1 MNLFEKI
8 IINTSSEISKFFT
21 YSSIQAKIIA
31 TLMAIFFIV
40 IMRRAVMSFFVLR
53 LEDMRLRYNW
63 SRVIS
68 YISVGFGIIIVGQIW
83 LDGIG
88 SIVTYLGL
96 LSAGIAIALKDPI
109 TNITGWLFI
118 LWNRPLETGDRVQ
131 VGEHSGDVIDINF
144 FNFTVMEIGNWVDAD
159 QNTGRIIHIP
169 NGKIFIETLANY
181 GKGFEYIFNEIP
193 VLITFESEWQK
204 AKRILEK
211 IAKDFGAHPTRAAEI
226 EIKKASQKFLI
237 QKQKLDPVVY
247 TKVADSGVLLTIR
260 YLCVPKNR
268 RDTEQ
273 EIWEEILK
281 EFNLE
286 PKIELAYPTI
296 RRT

>member
-1 MNLFEKI
+1 MG
-8 IINTSSEISKFFT
+8 
-21 YSSIQAKIIA
+21 
-31 TLMAIFFIV
+31 V
-40 IMRRAVMSFFVLR
+40 FVLR
-53 LEDMRLRYNW
+53 LEDMKLRYNW
-63 SRVIS
+63 SRVVS
-68 YISVGFGIIIVGQIW
+68 YTSAGFGIIIVGQIW

-118 LWNRPLETGDRVQ
+118 LWNRPLETGDRIQ
-131 VGEHSGDVIDINF
+131 LGDHSGDVIDINF

-193 VLITFESEWQK
+193 VLITFESEWEK
-204 AKRILEK
+204 AKKILEK

-247 TKVADSGVLLTIR
+247 TKVADSGVLLTVR
-260 YLCVPKNR
+260 YLCAPKNR

-281 EFNLE
+281 EFDLE

-296 RRT
+296 RRI

>member
-1 MNLFEKI
+1 MNLLEKI
-8 IINTSSEISKFFT
+8 ILNTSTELSKFFT

-31 TLMAIFFIV
+31 TLLGVFLIVMLRRSIINLFI
-40 IMRRAVMSFFVLR
+40 LR
-53 LEDMRLRYNW
+53 LENAKVRYNW
-63 SRVIS
+63 LRASTYTAVA
-68 YISVGFGIIIVGQIW
+68 FGIIIVGQIW

-96 LSAGIAIALKDPI
+96 VSAGIAIALKDPI

-118 LWNRPLETGDRVQ
+118 LWNRPLEPGDRIQ
-131 VGEHSGDVIDINF
+131 LGEHSGDVIDVNF

-169 NGKIFIETLANY
+169 NGKIFIESLANY

-193 VLITFESEWQK
+193 ILITFESEWEK

-211 IAKDFGAHPTRAAEI
+211 IAKDFGAQTTAAAER
-226 EIKKASQKFLI
+226 EIKKASEKFLI
-237 QKQKLDPVVY
+237 QDQKLDPVVY

-260 YLCVPKNR
+260 YLCSPQNR

-273 EIWEEILK
+273 EIWEEVLK

-286 PKIELAYPTI
+286 PNIHLAYPTI

>member
-1 MNLFEKI
+1 MNLFEKMI
-8 IINTSSEISKFFT
+8 VNISGEFSKFFT

-31 TLMAIFFIV
+31 TFLAIVLIISLRRSIINLFI
-40 IMRRAVMSFFVLR
+40 LR
-53 LEDMRLRYNW
+53 LENPKMRYNW
-63 SRVIS
+63 QRVIS
-68 YISVGFGIIIVGQIW
+68 YISFAFSIIIIGQIW

-96 LSAGIAIALKDPI
+96 VSAGIAIALKDPI
-109 TNITGWLFI
+109 ANIAGWLFI
-118 LWNRPLETGDRVQ
+118 ISNRPLDPGDRIQ
-131 VGEHSGDVIDINF
+131 LGEHSGDVIDINL

-159 QNTGRIIHIP
+159 QNTGRIIHVP
-169 NGKIFIETLANY
+169 NGKIFTETLANY

-193 VLITFESEWQK
+193 VLITFESNWKE
-204 AKRILEK
+204 AKIILEK
-211 IAKDFGAHPTRAAEI
+211 IGKDFGDQPTKAAEK

-237 QKQKLDPVVY
+237 QDQKLDPVVY

-260 YLCVPKNR
+260 YLCTPQHR

-273 EIWEEILK
+273 DIWEEILK
-281 EFNLE
+281 EFNKN
-286 PKIELAYPTI
+286 PNIELAYPTI

>member
-1 MNLFEKI
+1 MNLLEKI
-8 IINTSSEISKFFT
+8 IVNTSSEISKFFT

-31 TLMAIFFIV
+31 TLMAIFFII
-40 IMRRAVMSFFVLR
+40 IMRRAVMGFFVLR
-53 LEDMRLRYNW
+53 LEDMKLRYNW
-63 SRVIS
+63 SRVVS
-68 YISVGFGIIIVGQIW
+68 YTSVGFGIIIVGQIW

-118 LWNRPLETGDRVQ
+118 LWNRPLETGDRIQ
-131 VGEHSGDVIDINF
+131 LGNHSGDVIDINF

-193 VLITFESEWQK
+193 VLITFESEWEK
-204 AKRILEK
+204 AKKILEK

-247 TKVADSGVLLTIR
+247 TKVADSGVLLTVR
-260 YLCVPKNR
+260 YLCAPKNR

-281 EFNLE
+281 EFDLE

-296 RRT
+296 RRI

>member
-1 MNLFEKI
+1 MNLLEKI
-8 IINTSSEISKFFT
+8 ILNTSTELSKFFT

-31 TLMAIFFIV
+31 TLLGVFLIVMLRRSIINLFI
-40 IMRRAVMSFFVLR
+40 LR
-53 LEDMRLRYNW
+53 LENAKVRYNW
-63 SRVIS
+63 LRASTYTAVA
-68 YISVGFGIIIVGQIW
+68 FGIIIVGQIW

-96 LSAGIAIALKDPI
+96 VSAGIAIALKDPI

-118 LWNRPLETGDRVQ
+118 LWNRPLEPGDRIQ
-131 VGEHSGDVIDINF
+131 LGEHSGDVIDVNF

-169 NGKIFIETLANY
+169 NGKIFIESLANY

-193 VLITFESEWQK
+193 ILITFESEWEK
-204 AKRILEK
+204 AKKILEK
-211 IAKDFGAHPTRAAEI
+211 IAKDFGAQTTAAAER
-226 EIKKASQKFLI
+226 EIKKASEKFLI
-237 QKQKLDPVVY
+237 QDQKLDPVVY

-260 YLCVPKNR
+260 YLCSPQNR

-273 EIWEEILK
+273 EIWEEVLK

-286 PKIELAYPTI
+286 PNIHLAYPTI

>member
-1 MNLFEKI
+1 MNTIEKI
-8 IINTSSEISKFFT
+8 IINTSGEISKFFT

-31 TLMAIFFIV
+31 TLLGVFLIIILRRSIINLFILKLKDAK
-40 IMRRAVMSFFVLR
+40 I
-53 LEDMRLRYNW
+53 RYNW
-63 SRVIS
+63 LRVTSYAAIS
-68 YISVGFGIIIVGQIW
+68 FGIIIVGQIW

-88 SIVTYLGL
+88 TIVTYLGL
-96 LSAGIAIALKDPI
+96 VSAGVAIALKDPI
-109 TNITGWLFI
+109 ANIAGWLFI
-118 LWNRPLETGDRVQ
+118 LWSRPLEAGDRIQ
-131 VGEHSGDVIDINF
+131 LGEHSGDVIDINF
-144 FNFTVMEIGNWVDAD
+144 FNFTVMEIGNWVDGD

-193 VLITFESEWQK
+193 VLITFESEWEK
-204 AKRILEK
+204 AKKILGK
-211 IAKDFGAHPTRAAEI
+211 IAKDFGEQPSRAAEK

-237 QKQKLDPVVY
+237 QDQKLDPVVY
-247 TKVADSGVLLTIR
+247 TKVAESGVCLTIR
-260 YLCVPKNR
+260 YLCTPQFR

-281 EFNLE
+281 EFKLE
-286 PKIELAYPTI
+286 PNIELAYPTI

>member
-1 MNLFEKI
+1 MNLLEKI
-8 IINTSSEISKFFT
+8 ILNTSTELSKFFT

-31 TLMAIFFIV
+31 TLLGVFLIVMLRRSIINLFI
-40 IMRRAVMSFFVLR
+40 LR
-53 LEDMRLRYNW
+53 LENAKVRYNW
-63 SRVIS
+63 LRASTYTAVA
-68 YISVGFGIIIVGQIW
+68 FGIIIVGQIW

-96 LSAGIAIALKDPI
+96 VSAGIAIALKDPI

-118 LWNRPLETGDRVQ
+118 LWNRPLEPGDRIQ
-131 VGEHSGDVIDINF
+131 LGEHSGDVIDVNF

-169 NGKIFIETLANY
+169 NGKIFIESLANY

-193 VLITFESEWQK
+193 ILITFESEWEK
-204 AKRILEK
+204 AKKILEK
-211 IAKDFGAHPTRAAEI
+211 IAKDFGAQTTAAAER
-226 EIKKASQKFLI
+226 EIKKASKKFLI
-237 QKQKLDPVVY
+237 QDQKLDPVVY

-260 YLCVPKNR
+260 YLCSPQNR

-273 EIWEEILK
+273 EIWEEVLK

-286 PKIELAYPTI
+286 PNIHLAYPTI

>member
-1 MNLFEKI
+1 MNTIEKI
-8 IINTSSEISKFFT
+8 IINTSGEFSKFFT

-31 TLMAIFFIV
+31 TLLAVFLIV
-40 IMRRAVMSFFVLR
+40 ILRRSVINLFILKLKDAKI
-53 LEDMRLRYNW
+53 RYNW
-63 SRVIS
+63 LRATSYAAIS
-68 YISVGFGIIIVGQIW
+68 FGIIIVGQIW

-96 LSAGIAIALKDPI
+96 VSAGVAIALKDPI
-109 TNITGWLFI
+109 ANIAGWLFI
-118 LWNRPLETGDRVQ
+118 LWSRPLEAGDRIQ
-131 VGEHSGDVIDINF
+131 LGEHSGDVIDINF
-144 FNFTVMEIGNWVDAD
+144 FNFTVMEIGNWVDGD

-193 VLITFESEWQK
+193 VLITFESEWKK
-204 AKRILEK
+204 AKKILGK
-211 IAKDFGAHPTRAAEI
+211 IAKDFGEQPSRAAEK

-237 QKQKLDPVVY
+237 QDQKLDPVVY
-247 TKVADSGVLLTIR
+247 TKVAESGVCLTIR
-260 YLCVPKNR
+260 YLCTPQFR

-281 EFNLE
+281 EFKLE
-286 PKIELAYPTI
+286 PNIELAYPTI

>member
-1 MNLFEKI
+1 MNLLEKI
-8 IINTSSEISKFFT
+8 IVNTSSEISKFFT

-31 TLMAIFFIV
+31 TLMAIFFII
-40 IMRRAVMSFFVLR
+40 IMRRAVMGFFVLR
-53 LEDMRLRYNW
+53 LEDMKLRYNW
-63 SRVIS
+63 SRVVS
-68 YISVGFGIIIVGQIW
+68 YTSVGFGIIIVGQIW

-118 LWNRPLETGDRVQ
+118 LWNRPLETGDRIQ
-131 VGEHSGDVIDINF
+131 LGDHSGDVIDINF

-193 VLITFESEWQK
+193 VLITFESEWEK
-204 AKRILEK
+204 AKKILEK
-211 IAKDFGAHPTRAAEI
+211 IAKDFGAHPTRAAEL

-247 TKVADSGVLLTIR
+247 TKVADSGVLLTVR
-260 YLCVPKNR
+260 YLCAPKNR

-281 EFNLE
+281 EFDLE

-296 RRT
+296 RRI

>member
-1 MNLFEKI
+1 MNVIEKI
-8 IINTSSEISKFFT
+8 ILNTSSEISKFFT

-31 TLMAIFFIV
+31 TLLAIFLIVALRKSIINLFI
-40 IMRRAVMSFFVLR
+40 LR
-53 LEDMRLRYNW
+53 LEDAKIRYNW
-63 SRVIS
+63 LRVTT
-68 YISVGFGIIIVGQIW
+68 YASVGFGIIIVGQIW

-96 LSAGIAIALKDPI
+96 VSAGIAIALKDPI
-109 TNITGWLFI
+109 TNVTGWLFI
-118 LWNRPLETGDRVQ
+118 LWNRPLEAGDRIQ
-131 VGEHSGDVIDINF
+131 LGEHSGDVIDINF

-204 AKRILEK
+204 AKKILEK
-211 IAKDFGAHPTRAAEI
+211 IAKDFGEHPTRAAER

-237 QKQKLDPVVY
+237 QDQKLDPVVY
-247 TKVADSGVLLTIR
+247 TKVAESGVRLTIR
-260 YLCVPKNR
+260 YLCTPQFR
-268 RDTEQ
+268 RETEQ

-281 EFNLE
+281 EFDLE
-286 PKIELAYPTI
+286 PNIELAYPTI
-296 RRT
+296 RRI

>member
-1 MNLFEKI
+1 MNVIEKI
-8 IINTSSEISKFFT
+8 ILNTSSEISKFFT

-31 TLMAIFFIV
+31 TLLAIFLIVALRKSIINLFI
-40 IMRRAVMSFFVLR
+40 LR
-53 LEDMRLRYNW
+53 LEDAKIRYNW
-63 SRVIS
+63 LRVTT
-68 YISVGFGIIIVGQIW
+68 YASVGFGIIIVGQIW

-96 LSAGIAIALKDPI
+96 VSAGIAIALKDPI
-109 TNITGWLFI
+109 TNVTGWLFI
-118 LWNRPLETGDRVQ
+118 LWNRPLEAGDRIQ
-131 VGEHSGDVIDINF
+131 LGEHSGDVIDINF

-204 AKRILEK
+204 AKKILEK
-211 IAKDFGAHPTRAAEI
+211 IAKDFGEHPTRAAEK

-237 QKQKLDPVVY
+237 QDQKLDPVVY
-247 TKVADSGVLLTIR
+247 TKVAESGVRLTIR
-260 YLCVPKNR
+260 YLCSPQFR
-268 RDTEQ
+268 RETEQ

-281 EFNLE
+281 EFDLE
-286 PKIELAYPTI
+286 PNIELAYPTI
-296 RRT
+296 RRI

>member
-1 MNLFEKI
+1 MNVIEKI
-8 IINTSSEISKFFT
+8 ILNTSSEISKFFT

-31 TLMAIFFIV
+31 TLLAIFLIVALRKSIINLFI
-40 IMRRAVMSFFVLR
+40 LR
-53 LEDMRLRYNW
+53 LEDAKIRYNW
-63 SRVIS
+63 LRATT
-68 YISVGFGIIIVGQIW
+68 YISAGFGIIIVGQIW

-96 LSAGIAIALKDPI
+96 VSAGIAIALKDPI
-109 TNITGWLFI
+109 TNVTGWLFI
-118 LWNRPLETGDRVQ
+118 LWNRPLEAGDRIQ
-131 VGEHSGDVIDINF
+131 LGEHSGDVIDINF

-204 AKRILEK
+204 AKKILEK
-211 IAKDFGAHPTRAAEI
+211 IAKDFGEHPTRAAEK

-237 QKQKLDPVVY
+237 QDQKLDPVVY
-247 TKVADSGVLLTIR
+247 TKVAESGVRLTIR
-260 YLCVPKNR
+260 YLCSPQFR
-268 RDTEQ
+268 RETEQ

-281 EFNLE
+281 EFDLE
-286 PKIELAYPTI
+286 PNIELAYPTI

>member
-1 MNLFEKI
+1 MNLIEKI
-8 IINTSSEISKFFT
+8 ILNTSSEISKFFT

-31 TLMAIFFIV
+31 TLLAIFLIVVLRKSIINLFI
-40 IMRRAVMSFFVLR
+40 LR
-53 LEDMRLRYNW
+53 LEDAKIRYNW
-63 SRVIS
+63 LRVTT
-68 YISVGFGIIIVGQIW
+68 YASVGFGIIIVGQIW

-96 LSAGIAIALKDPI
+96 VSAGIAIALKDPI
-109 TNITGWLFI
+109 TNVTGWLFI
-118 LWNRPLETGDRVQ
+118 LWNRPLEAGDRIQ
-131 VGEHSGDVIDINF
+131 LGEHSGDVIDINF

-204 AKRILEK
+204 AKKILEK
-211 IAKDFGAHPTRAAEI
+211 IAKDFGEHPTRAAEK

-237 QKQKLDPVVY
+237 QDQKLDPVVY
-247 TKVADSGVLLTIR
+247 TKVAESGVRLTIR
-260 YLCVPKNR
+260 YLCSPQFR
-268 RDTEQ
+268 RETEQ

-281 EFNLE
+281 EFDLE
-286 PKIELAYPTI
+286 PNIELAYPTI
-296 RRT
+296 RRI

>member
-1 MNLFEKI
+1 MNIIEKI
-8 IINTSSEISKFFT
+8 ILNTSSEISKFFT

-31 TLMAIFFIV
+31 TLLAIFLIIALRKSIINLFI
-40 IMRRAVMSFFVLR
+40 LR
-53 LEDMRLRYNW
+53 LEDAKIRYNW
-63 SRVIS
+63 LRVTTYASIA
-68 YISVGFGIIIVGQIW
+68 FGIIIVGQIW

-96 LSAGIAIALKDPI
+96 VSAGIAIALKDPI

-118 LWNRPLETGDRVQ
+118 LWNRPLEAGDRIQ
-131 VGEHSGDVIDINF
+131 LGEHSGDVIDINF

-193 VLITFESEWQK
+193 VLITFESKWQI
-204 AKRILEK
+204 AKKILEK
-211 IAKDFGAHPTRAAEI
+211 IAKDFGEHPTRAAER

-237 QKQKLDPVVY
+237 QDQKLDPVVY
-247 TKVADSGVLLTIR
+247 TKVAESGVLLTIR
-260 YLCVPKNR
+260 YLCTPQFR

-281 EFNLE
+281 EFDLE
-286 PKIELAYPTI
+286 PNIELAYPTI
-296 RRT
+296 RRI

>member
-1 MNLFEKI
+1 MNLLEKI
-8 IINTSSEISKFFT
+8 IVNTSSEISKFFT

-31 TLMAIFFIV
+31 TLMAIFFII
-40 IMRRAVMSFFVLR
+40 IMRRAVMGVFVLR
-53 LEDMRLRYNW
+53 LEDMKLRYNW
-63 SRVIS
+63 SRVVS
-68 YISVGFGIIIVGQIW
+68 YTSAGFGIIIVGQIW

-118 LWNRPLETGDRVQ
+118 LWNRPLETGDRIQ
-131 VGEHSGDVIDINF
+131 LGGHSGDVIDINF

-193 VLITFESEWQK
+193 VLITFESEWEK
-204 AKRILEK
+204 AKKILEK

-247 TKVADSGVLLTIR
+247 TKVADSGVLLTVR
-260 YLCVPKNR
+260 YLCAPKNR

-281 EFNLE
+281 EFDLE

-296 RRT
+296 RRI

>member
-1 MNLFEKI
+1 MNIIEKI
-8 IINTSSEISKFFT
+8 IINTTSEISKFFT

-31 TLMAIFFIV
+31 TLLGIFLIV
-40 IMRRAVMSFFVLR
+40 ILRRTIINLFILR
-53 LEDMRLRYNW
+53 LEDVKIRYNW
-63 SRVIS
+63 LRATTYVGIS
-68 YISVGFGIIIVGQIW
+68 FGIIIIGQIW

-96 LSAGIAIALKDPI
+96 VSAGIAIALKDPI
-109 TNITGWLFI
+109 ANITGWLFI
-118 LWNRPLETGDRVQ
+118 LWNRPLEAGDRIQ
-131 VGEHSGDVIDINF
+131 LGEHSGDVIDINF

-193 VLITFESEWQK
+193 VLITFESEWEK
-204 AKRILEK
+204 AKKILEK
-211 IAKDFGAHPTRAAEI
+211 IAKDFGEHPTRAAEQK
-226 EIKKASQKFLI
+226 IKQASQKFLMPN
-237 QKQKLDPVVY
+237 QKLDPVVY
-247 TKVADSGVLLTIR
+247 TKVGQSGVLLTIR
-260 YLCVPKNR
+260 YLCAPHFR

-286 PKIELAYPTI
+286 PNIELAYPTI

>member
-1 MNLFEKI
+1 MNVIEKI
-8 IINTSSEISKFFT
+8 ILNTSSEISKFFT

-31 TLMAIFFIV
+31 TLLAIFLIVALRKSIINLFI
-40 IMRRAVMSFFVLR
+40 LR
-53 LEDMRLRYNW
+53 LEDAKIRYNW
-63 SRVIS
+63 LRVTT
-68 YISVGFGIIIVGQIW
+68 YASVGFGIIIVGQIW

-96 LSAGIAIALKDPI
+96 VSAGIAIALKDPI
-109 TNITGWLFI
+109 TNVTGWLFI
-118 LWNRPLETGDRVQ
+118 LWNRPLEAGDRIQ
-131 VGEHSGDVIDINF
+131 LGEHSGDVIDINF

-204 AKRILEK
+204 AKKILEK
-211 IAKDFGAHPTRAAEI
+211 IAKDFGEHPTRAAEK

-237 QKQKLDPVVY
+237 QDQKLDPVVY
-247 TKVADSGVLLTIR
+247 TKVAESGVCLTIR
-260 YLCVPKNR
+260 YLCSPQFR
-268 RDTEQ
+268 RETEQ

-281 EFNLE
+281 EFDLE
-286 PKIELAYPTI
+286 PNIELAYPTI
-296 RRT
+296 RRI

>member
-1 MNLFEKI
+1 MNTIEKI
-8 IINTSSEISKFFT
+8 IINTSGEISKFFT

-31 TLMAIFFIV
+31 TLLGVFLIIILRRSIINLFILKLKDAK
-40 IMRRAVMSFFVLR
+40 I
-53 LEDMRLRYNW
+53 RYNW
-63 SRVIS
+63 LRVTSYAAIS
-68 YISVGFGIIIVGQIW
+68 FGIIIVGQIW

-88 SIVTYLGL
+88 TIVTYLGL
-96 LSAGIAIALKDPI
+96 VSAGVAIALKDPI
-109 TNITGWLFI
+109 ANIAGWLFI
-118 LWNRPLETGDRVQ
+118 LWSRPLEAGDRIQ
-131 VGEHSGDVIDINF
+131 LGEHSGDVIDINF
-144 FNFTVMEIGNWVDAD
+144 FNFTVMEIGNWVDGD

-193 VLITFESEWQK
+193 VLITFESEWEK
-204 AKRILEK
+204 AKKILEK
-211 IAKDFGAHPTRAAEI
+211 IAKDFGEQPSRAAEK

-237 QKQKLDPVVY
+237 QDQKLDPVVY
-247 TKVADSGVLLTIR
+247 TKVSESGVCLTIR
-260 YLCVPKNR
+260 YLCAPQFR

-281 EFNLE
+281 EFKLE
-286 PKIELAYPTI
+286 PNIELAYPTI

>member
-1 MNLFEKI
+1 MNVIEKI
-8 IINTSSEISKFFT
+8 ILNTSSEISKFFT

-31 TLMAIFFIV
+31 TLLAIFLIVALRKSIINLFI
-40 IMRRAVMSFFVLR
+40 LR
-53 LEDMRLRYNW
+53 LEDAKIRYNW
-63 SRVIS
+63 LRVTT
-68 YISVGFGIIIVGQIW
+68 YASVGFGIIIVGQIW

-96 LSAGIAIALKDPI
+96 VSAGIAIALKDPI

-118 LWNRPLETGDRVQ
+118 LWNRPLEAGDRIQ
-131 VGEHSGDVIDINF
+131 LGEHSGDVIDINF

-204 AKRILEK
+204 AKKILEK
-211 IAKDFGAHPTRAAEI
+211 IAKDFGEHPTRAAER

-237 QKQKLDPVVY
+237 QDQKLDPVVY
-247 TKVADSGVLLTIR
+247 TKVAESGVRLTIR
-260 YLCVPKNR
+260 YLCTPQFR
-268 RDTEQ
+268 RETEQ

-281 EFNLE
+281 EFDLE
-286 PKIELAYPTI
+286 PNIELAYPTI
-296 RRT
+296 RRI

>member
-1 MNLFEKI
+1 MILRRTIINLFI
-8 IINTSSEISKFFT
+8 
-21 YSSIQAKIIA
+21 
-31 TLMAIFFIV
+31 
-40 IMRRAVMSFFVLR
+40 LR
-53 LEDMRLRYNW
+53 LEDVKIRYNW
-63 SRVIS
+63 LRATTYVGIS
-68 YISVGFGIIIVGQIW
+68 FGIIIIGQIW

-96 LSAGIAIALKDPI
+96 VSAGIAIALKDPI
-109 TNITGWLFI
+109 ANITGWLFI
-118 LWNRPLETGDRVQ
+118 LWNRPLEAGDRIQ
-131 VGEHSGDVIDINF
+131 LGEHSGDVIDINF

-169 NGKIFIETLANY
+169 NGKIFVETLANY

-193 VLITFESEWQK
+193 VLITFESEWEK
-204 AKRILEK
+204 AKKILEK
-211 IAKDFGAHPTRAAEI
+211 IAKDFGEHPTRAAEQK
-226 EIKKASQKFLI
+226 IKQASQKFLMPN
-237 QKQKLDPVVY
+237 QKLDPVVY
-247 TKVADSGVLLTIR
+247 TKVGQSGVLLTIR
-260 YLCVPKNR
+260 YLCTPHFR

-286 PKIELAYPTI
+286 PNIELAYPTI

>member
-1 MNLFEKI
+1 MNVIEKI
-8 IINTSSEISKFFT
+8 ILNTSSEISKFFT

-31 TLMAIFFIV
+31 TLLAIFLIVALRKSIINLFI
-40 IMRRAVMSFFVLR
+40 LR
-53 LEDMRLRYNW
+53 LEDAKIRYNW
-63 SRVIS
+63 LRVTT
-68 YISVGFGIIIVGQIW
+68 YASVGFGIIIVGQIW

-96 LSAGIAIALKDPI
+96 VSAGIAIALKDPI
-109 TNITGWLFI
+109 TNVTGWLFI
-118 LWNRPLETGDRVQ
+118 LWNRPLEAGDRIQ
-131 VGEHSGDVIDINF
+131 LGEHSGDVIDINF

-204 AKRILEK
+204 AKKILEK
-211 IAKDFGAHPTRAAEI
+211 IAKDFGEHPTRAAER

-237 QKQKLDPVVY
+237 QDQKLDPVVY
-247 TKVADSGVLLTIR
+247 TKVAESGVRLTIR
-260 YLCVPKNR
+260 YLCSPQFR
-268 RDTEQ
+268 RETEQ

-281 EFNLE
+281 EFDLE
-286 PKIELAYPTI
+286 PNIELAYPTI

>member
-1 MNLFEKI
+1 MNLLEKI
-8 IINTSSEISKFFT
+8 IVNTSSEISKFFT

-31 TLMAIFFIV
+31 TLMAIFFI
-40 IMRRAVMSFFVLR
+40 ILMRRAVMGFFVLR
-53 LEDMRLRYNW
+53 LEDMKLRYNW
-63 SRVIS
+63 SRVVS
-68 YISVGFGIIIVGQIW
+68 YTSAGFGIIIVGQIW

-118 LWNRPLETGDRVQ
+118 LWNRPLETGDRIQ
-131 VGEHSGDVIDINF
+131 LGDHSGDVIDINF

-193 VLITFESEWQK
+193 VLITFESEWEK
-204 AKRILEK
+204 AKKILEK

-247 TKVADSGVLLTIR
+247 TKVADSGVLLTVR
-260 YLCVPKNR
+260 YLCAPKNR

-281 EFNLE
+281 EFDLE

-296 RRT
+296 RRI

>member
-40 IMRRAVMSFFVLR
+40 IMRRAIMSFFVLR

-131 VGEHSGDVIDINF
+131 LGEHSGDVIDINF

-204 AKRILEK
+204 AKKILEK
-211 IAKDFGAHPTRAAEI
+211 IAKDFGAHPSRAAEI

-247 TKVADSGVLLTIR
+247 TKVADSGVLLTVR

>member
-1 MNLFEKI
+1 MNIIEKI
-8 IINTSSEISKFFT
+8 IINTTSEISKFFT

-31 TLMAIFFIV
+31 TLLGIFLIV
-40 IMRRAVMSFFVLR
+40 ILRRTIINLFILR
-53 LEDMRLRYNW
+53 LEDVKIRYNW
-63 SRVIS
+63 LRATTYVGIS
-68 YISVGFGIIIVGQIW
+68 FGIIIIGQIW

-96 LSAGIAIALKDPI
+96 VSAGIAIALKDPI
-109 TNITGWLFI
+109 ANITGWLFI
-118 LWNRPLETGDRVQ
+118 LWNRPLEAGDRIQ
-131 VGEHSGDVIDINF
+131 LGEHSGDVIDINF

-193 VLITFESEWQK
+193 VLITFESEWEK
-204 AKRILEK
+204 AKKILEK
-211 IAKDFGAHPTRAAEI
+211 IAKDFGEHPTRSAEQK
-226 EIKKASQKFLI
+226 IKQASQKFLMPN
-237 QKQKLDPVVY
+237 QKLDPVVY
-247 TKVADSGVLLTIR
+247 TKVGQSGVLLTIR
-260 YLCVPKNR
+260 YLCAPHFR

-286 PKIELAYPTI
+286 PNIELAYPTI

>member
-204 AKRILEK
+204 AKKILEK

-247 TKVADSGVLLTIR
+247 TKVADSGVLLTVR

>member
-1 MNLFEKI
+1 MNLIEKI
-8 IINTSSEISKFFT
+8 ILNTSSEISKFFT

-31 TLMAIFFIV
+31 TLLAIFLIVALRKSIINLFI
-40 IMRRAVMSFFVLR
+40 LR
-53 LEDMRLRYNW
+53 LEDAKIRYNW
-63 SRVIS
+63 SRVTT
-68 YISVGFGIIIVGQIW
+68 YASVGFGIIIVGQIW

-96 LSAGIAIALKDPI
+96 VSAGIAIALKDPI
-109 TNITGWLFI
+109 TNVTGWLFI
-118 LWNRPLETGDRVQ
+118 LWNRPLEAGDRIQ
-131 VGEHSGDVIDINF
+131 LGEHSGDVIDINF

-193 VLITFESEWQK
+193 VLVTFESEWQK
-204 AKRILEK
+204 AKKILEK
-211 IAKDFGAHPTRAAEI
+211 IAKDFGEHPTRAAEK

-237 QKQKLDPVVY
+237 QDQKLDPVVY
-247 TKVADSGVLLTIR
+247 TKVAESGVRLTIR
-260 YLCVPKNR
+260 YLCSPQFR
-268 RDTEQ
+268 RETEQ

-281 EFNLE
+281 EFDLE
-286 PKIELAYPTI
+286 PNIELAYPTI
-296 RRT
+296 RRI

>member
-1 MNLFEKI
+1 MNSLEKI
-8 IINTSSEISKFFT
+8 LLNISSEISKFFT

-31 TLMAIFFIV
+31 TVLAIILIVVLRRTIINFFI
-40 IMRRAVMSFFVLR
+40 LR
-53 LEDMRLRYNW
+53 LKDAKIRYNW
-63 SRVIS
+63 SRVTS
-68 YISVGFGIIIVGQIW
+68 YAAIIFGIIIVGQIW

-96 LSAGIAIALKDPI
+96 LSAGIAIALKDPL
-109 TNITGWLFI
+109 TNFTGWLFI
-118 LWNRPLETGDRVQ
+118 LWNRPLEAGDRIQ
-131 VGEHSGDVIDINF
+131 LGEHSGDVIDINF

-204 AKRILEK
+204 AKKILEK
-211 IAKDFGAHPTRAAEI
+211 IAKDFGEHPTRAAER

-237 QKQKLDPVVY
+237 QHQNLDPVVY

-260 YLCVPKNR
+260 YLCAPKFR

-281 EFNLE
+281 EFNIE
-286 PKIELAYPTI
+286 PNIELAYPTI
-296 RRT
+296 RRI

>member
-1 MNLFEKI
+1 MNIIEKI
-8 IINTSSEISKFFT
+8 ILNTSSEISKFFT

-31 TLMAIFFIV
+31 TLLAIFLIVALRKSIINLFI
-40 IMRRAVMSFFVLR
+40 LR
-53 LEDMRLRYNW
+53 LEDAKIRYNW
-63 SRVIS
+63 LRVTT
-68 YISVGFGIIIVGQIW
+68 YASVGFGIIIVGQIW

-96 LSAGIAIALKDPI
+96 VSAGIAIALKDPI

-118 LWNRPLETGDRVQ
+118 LWNRPLEAGDRIQ
-131 VGEHSGDVIDINF
+131 LGEHSGDVIDINF

-204 AKRILEK
+204 AKKILEK
-211 IAKDFGAHPTRAAEI
+211 IAKDFGEHPTRDAER

-237 QKQKLDPVVY
+237 QDQKLDPVVY
-247 TKVADSGVLLTIR
+247 TKVAESGVRLTIR
-260 YLCVPKNR
+260 YLCTPQFR
-268 RDTEQ
+268 RETEQ

-281 EFNLE
+281 EFDLE
-286 PKIELAYPTI
+286 PNIELAYPTI
-296 RRT
+296 RRI

>member
-1 MNLFEKI
+1 MNLLEKI
-8 IINTSSEISKFFT
+8 IVNTSSEISKFFT

-31 TLMAIFFIV
+31 TLMAIFFII
-40 IMRRAVMSFFVLR
+40 IMRRAVMGFFVLR
-53 LEDMRLRYNW
+53 LEDMKLRYNW
-63 SRVIS
+63 SRVVS
-68 YISVGFGIIIVGQIW
+68 YTSVGFGIIIVGQIW

-118 LWNRPLETGDRVQ
+118 LWNRPLETGDRIQ
-131 VGEHSGDVIDINF
+131 LGDHSGDVIDINF

-193 VLITFESEWQK
+193 VLITFESEWEK
-204 AKRILEK
+204 AKKILEK

-247 TKVADSGVLLTIR
+247 TKVADSGVLLTVR
-260 YLCVPKNR
+260 YLCAPKNR

-281 EFNLE
+281 EFDLE

-296 RRT
+296 RRI

>member
-1 MNLFEKI
+1 MNLLEKI
-8 IINTSSEISKFFT
+8 IVNTSSEISKFFT

-31 TLMAIFFIV
+31 TLMAIFFII
-40 IMRRAVMSFFVLR
+40 IMRRAVMGFFVLR
-53 LEDMRLRYNW
+53 LEDMKLRYNW
-63 SRVIS
+63 SRVVS
-68 YISVGFGIIIVGQIW
+68 YTSAGFGIIIVGQIW

-118 LWNRPLETGDRVQ
+118 LWNRPLETGDRIQ
-131 VGEHSGDVIDINF
+131 LGNHSGDVIDINF

-193 VLITFESEWQK
+193 VLITFESEWEK
-204 AKRILEK
+204 AKKILEK

-247 TKVADSGVLLTIR
+247 TKVADSGVLLTVR
-260 YLCVPKNR
+260 YLCAPKNR

-281 EFNLE
+281 EFDLE

-296 RRT
+296 RRI